1 MDMTTDKITFAFDLD
16 QTIINSDH
24 RCNFSPEGVLDL
36 KYWLSHHTEEYVMKD
51 TLLPLADFAQKIS
64 SLCQVQNN
72 IRMVAFTSRIIKS
85 FDEKFLELHG
95 LVFDKIYS
103 RHQLDING
111 STNLKKAQIE
121 KELLLDE
128 GKCDKMFFFEDHKDV
143 LQMASKFECIKVI
156 NSVPLNQMIVTLGME
171 CADIFKFL
179 GIDNHST

>member
-1 MDMTTDKITFAFDLD
+1 
-16 QTIINSDH
+16 
-24 RCNFSPEGVLDL
+24 
-36 KYWLSHHTEEYVMKD
+36 MKD

-64 SLCQVQNN
+64 SLCKVQNN

-85 FDEKFLELHG
+85 FDLKFLELHG

-103 RHQLDING
+103 RHPLDING
-111 STNLKKAQIE
+111 SANLKKAQIE

-143 LQMASKFECIKVI
+143 LHMASKFECIKVI
-156 NSVPLNQMIVTLGME
+156 NSVPLNKMIVTLGMD